1 MDNYNKKRILIVD
14 DDEEIRELLEFDIA
28 QSGYIVDTAK
38 DGLEGLNKALN
49 NSYDL
54 ILLDV
59 MMPGIDGFTV
69 LEKIREKLGDK
80 VKDPIFIKTIW
91 GVGYNDNVYNK

>member
-38 DGLEGLNKALN
+38 DG
-49 NSYDL
+49 
-54 ILLDV
+54 
-59 MMPGIDGFTV
+59 
-69 LEKIREKLGDK
+69 
-80 VKDPIFIKTIW
+80 
-91 GVGYNDNVYNK
+91 